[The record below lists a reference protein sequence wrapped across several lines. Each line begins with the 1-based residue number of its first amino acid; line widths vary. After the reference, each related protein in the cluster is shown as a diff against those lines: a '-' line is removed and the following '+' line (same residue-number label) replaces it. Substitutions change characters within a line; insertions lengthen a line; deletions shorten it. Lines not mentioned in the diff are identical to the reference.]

1 MRLLLLYQELALL
14 KEFEKRDVELTGQQ
28 DIKRAEKSD
37 IVAKVCV
44 GSFALLPPRCVLLT
58 AVAHCR
64 LPRRPRNSCSV
75 KRSWLWWWRRTID

>member
-44 GSFALLPPRCVLLT
+44 GSFALLP
-58 AVAHCR
+58 
-64 LPRRPRNSCSV
+64 
-75 KRSWLWWWRRTID
+75 